1 MFFRMWR
8 TLGDYAPWCCPRQ
21 TEARIVYIML
31 AGPLAAR
38 LSVHMQPLA
47 MFFGLGTYIH
57 TYIS

>member
-1 MFFRMWR
+1 MWR